1 MVSVDEPVG
10 DLCKVGAILCA
21 RQEKL
26 GISSAGSTCNDD
38 ATCVNAFQT
47 PVHKGKAKVVHMTRR
62 NGPQI
67 GRTFIISLSSCDLGS
82 QP

>member
-26 GISSAGSTCNDD
+26 GISSA
-38 ATCVNAFQT
+38 AQ
-47 PVHKGKAKVVHMTRR
+47 R
-62 NGPQI
+62 
-67 GRTFIISLSSCDLGS
+67 L
-82 QP
+82 

>member
-26 GISSAGSTCNDD
+26 GISSAG
-38 ATCVNAFQT
+38 Q
-47 PVHKGKAKVVHMTRR
+47 H
-62 NGPQI
+62 
-67 GRTFIISLSSCDLGS
+67 L
-82 QP
+82 